1 MSKDTQMKDQQGV
14 GFITQILAKI
24 GCGFNE
30 YHREVGIDGI
40 VEIRDGAYRSSGKL
54 LGVQLKSG
62 ESFFSNSDEN
72 YYYVYI
78 DHAHVDYWL
87 KCTMPVLFI
96 VYSPMQ
102 NEAYWSKIDK
112 KTLITKRK
120 SYKIPIPKTSKLSTT
135 KKDDLYAIFYG
146 KLYKKTEEFEV
157 VHQSLKELKNYE
169 RNDIYV
175 SGLEIFLNGLMDT
188 CNQLYFHT
196 DLYMNLMELKIIGT
210 ELSGFCFPKSI
221 FFDNYF
227 EIINYHNI
235 IAGDFSFEIETIS
248 KRNLLPQFIKPL
260 SLNGTRFVS
269 YLSSCGYE
277 VHDRIFV
284 NVERSSFVPYIE
296 QVGDREQVASAN
308 AKKPRRCALR

>member
-1 MSKDTQMKDQQGV
+1 MSKDTQMEDQQGI

-40 VEIRDGAYRSSGKL
+40 IEIRDEVYRSSGKL
-54 LGVQLKSG
+54 LCVQLKSG

-78 DHAHVDYWL
+78 DHRHIDYWL
-87 KCTMPVLFI
+87 KCTLPVLFI
-96 VYSPMQ
+96 VYSPTQ

-112 KTLITKRK
+112 KTLITKNK
-120 SYKIPIPKTSKLSTT
+120 SCKIIIPKTSKLSTT
-135 KKDDLYAIFYG
+135 KKDVLYAIFYG
-146 KLYKKTEEFEV
+146 KLYKNPEEFEV
-157 VHQSLKELKNYE
+157 AHQSLKELKNYE

-175 SGLEIFLNGLMDT
+175 SGLEIFLNGLMDS

-196 DLYMNLMELKIIGT
+196 DLYMNLIKLKIIET
-210 ELSGFCFPKSI
+210 KLSGFGFPNQT

-227 EIINYHNI
+227 EIINFHNI
-235 IAGDFSFEIETIS
+235 ITGDFSFEIETIN

-260 SLNGTRFVS
+260 SLNGKRFVFIR
-269 YLSSCGYE
+269 LWL
-277 VHDRIFV
+277 
-284 NVERSSFVPYIE
+284 RS
-296 QVGDREQVASAN
+296 
-308 AKKPRRCALR
+308 PR